1 VIPAS
6 DLFDVEQRVMY
17 ELLSK
22 MEPGQ
27 LIGLVA
33 VVGGL
38 VCGLVA
44 IVMGV
49 GLEIRRVELAAA
61 LKKDMLERGMTAEE
75 IRIVM
80 QAGWKNSERL
90 GKSHVDAEV

>member
-1 VIPAS
+1 
-6 DLFDVEQRVMY
+6 MH
-17 ELLSK
+17 ELLSRI
-22 MEPGQ
+22 EPAH
-27 LIGLVA
+27 LIGLVS

-38 VCGLVA
+38 VVAIVA

-49 GLEIRRVELAAA
+49 GLEIRRVELTAG

-80 QAGWKNSERL
+80 EAGSNNAQRL
-90 GKSHVDAEV
+90 CKSTMAEV